1 MVVIHLLQI
10 LFLLV
15 AEVVAV
21 AVVLVQVV
29 ALGVALIMA
38 AQAPLAD
45 QVRLAKATMVDH
57 LLLTPIML
65 AVAVVGLV
73 RLVQIMPLELLVLVE
88 MVLHHLLLVQV

>member
-10 LFLLV
+10 LFLL
-15 AEVVAV
+15 AEVVV
-21 AVVLVQVV
+21 VQVV

-45 QVRLAKATMVDH
+45 QVRLVKATMVDH